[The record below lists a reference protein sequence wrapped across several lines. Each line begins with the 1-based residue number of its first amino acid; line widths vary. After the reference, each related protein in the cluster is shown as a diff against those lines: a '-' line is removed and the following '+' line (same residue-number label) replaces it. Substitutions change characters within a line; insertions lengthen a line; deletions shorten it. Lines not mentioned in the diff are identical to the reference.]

1 MRGMN
6 RDTGLALDG
15 NAHVLQSVR
24 DIITTPVGSR
34 VMLREYGCKAPL
46 LVDRPMNTL
55 FDVEL
60 HSSIAEALERWEPR
74 FKLSYVRIE
83 GRSAQGRV
91 IIGIAGTIVA
101 TGETARIEGLTL

>member
-1 MRGMN
+1 MRGMH
-6 RDTGLALDG
+6 RETGLALDG

-24 DIITTPVGSR
+24 DIITTPLGSR
-34 VMLREYGCKAPL
+34 VMLRDYGCKAPM
-46 LVDRPMNTL
+46 LVDRPINTL

-74 FKLSYVRIE
+74 FKLSVVRVD
-83 GRSAQGRV
+83 GRSALGRV
-91 IIGIAGTIVA
+91 IIAIEGTITD